1 LTRVTVRFDYEIW
14 RPAPEPE
21 HAPELLVEGHVL
33 LACID
38 DQHHP
43 RALPQDMVATLL
55 LPERVGADE
64 AGHS

>member
-1 LTRVTVRFDYEIW
+1 LTRVTVRFDYKIW

-38 DQHHP
+38 DKHHP
-43 RALPQDMVATLL
+43 RPLPQDMVATLFSK
-55 LPERVGADE
+55 ERVLAED